1 MSQLSRDIRKNHR
14 MNIKTRRAISGY
26 LFILPFVLGFLLFM
40 VRPLIHSLSMSF
52 SSVEVGPEGFNL
64 VPIGI
69 QNYKKA
75 FTVDPD
81 FTRMLTE
88 EFTKILTHTA
98 AILVLS
104 LVVAIILNQEFKG
117 RAFVRAVFFLPVIL
131 SSGVLV
137 GLETNNS
144 LMSSIA
150 DAMKQNSNFQL
161 SDSVV
166 SIMRLSGL
174 GSGILDVVVDIISE
188 VQDIVMS
195 SGIQIIVF
203 LTGLQSIP
211 DSLYEAADME
221 GCTKWESFWKITFP
235 MISPLLIVNIIYS
248 VIDFF
253 MKTDSNI
260 MNKIRDTMVI
270 YLDYGFSSAMAW
282 TYFVLVIILI
292 SLCSLIFY
300 RRGAGNDHV

>member
-1 MSQLSRDIRKNHR
+1 MS
-14 MNIKTRRAISGY
+14 IKTRRAINGY
-26 LFILPFVLGFLLFM
+26 LFILPFILGFLLFM
-40 VRPLIHSLSMSF
+40 IRPLIHSLWMSMCNVEIDATGFHNTWNSF
-52 SSVEVGPEGFNL
+52 
-64 VPIGI
+64 
-69 QNYKKA
+69 QNYIKA
-75 FTVDPD
+75 FTVDAY
-81 FTRMLTE
+81 FTRYLTE
-88 EFTKILTHTA
+88 EFTKIVSHTA

-144 LMSSIA
+144 LMSSISNM
-150 DAMKQNSNFQL
+150 MKENSNIQL
-161 SDSVV
+161 SDTVV

-174 GSGILDVVVDIISE
+174 GSGILDVVVDIIS
-188 VQDIVMS
+188 QIKDIVMA

-211 DSLYEAADME
+211 DALYEAADIE

-253 MKTDSNI
+253 MKTDSNV
-260 MNKIRDTMVI
+260 MNKIRDAMVI
-270 YLDYGFSSAMAW
+270 NLDYGFASAMSW
-282 TYFVLVIILI
+282 VYFGLVIVLI
-292 SLCSLIFY
+292 GICSLIFSK
-300 RRGAGNDHV
+300 RVVGNHA

>member
-1 MSQLSRDIRKNHR
+1 MSQLSRDIKKNHR

-26 LFILPFVLGFLLFM
+26 LFILPFILGFLLFM
-40 VRPLIHSLSMSF
+40 VRPLINSLWMSF
-52 SSVEVGPEGFNL
+52 CTVDIDPSGFHPTWNNFA
-64 VPIGI
+64 
-69 QNYKKA
+69 NYNKA

-81 FTRMLTE
+81 FNRMMTE

-117 RAFVRAVFFLPVIL
+117 RALVRAIFFLPVIL

-150 DAMKQNSNFQL
+150 SAMKENSNIQL
-161 SDSVV
+161 SDTVI
-166 SIMRLSGL
+166 SILRLSGL

-203 LTGLQSIP
+203 LTGLQSISE
-211 DSLYEAADME
+211 SLYEAADME

-253 MKTDSNI
+253 MKTDSEI
-260 MNKIRDTMVI
+260 MNKIKDTMVI

-282 TYFVLVIILI
+282 VYFVLVIILI
-292 SLCSLIFY
+292 ALCSLIFY
-300 RRGAGNDHV
+300 RRGVGQDHV

>member
-26 LFILPFVLGFLLFM
+26 LFILPFIIGFLVFM
-40 VRPLIHSLSMSF
+40 VRPLINSLWMSF
-52 SSVEVGPEGFNL
+52 STVEISPSGFTNTWN
-64 VPIGI
+64 GFA
-69 QNYKKA
+69 NYIKA

-117 RAFVRAVFFLPVIL
+117 RPFVRAVFFLPVIL

-150 DAMKQNSNFQL
+150 DAMKKNSNFQM

-166 SIMRLSGL
+166 AILRLSGL
-174 GSGILDVVVDIISE
+174 GAGILDIVVDIISE

-282 TYFVLVIILI
+282 VYFVLVIILI
-292 SLCSLIFY
+292 GICALIFH
-300 RRGAGNDHV
+300 RRGVGQDHV